1 MAEGGNKKVKR
12 GAKAAP
18 PPDVAALPLDLP
30 PAMFTPTGLLALADL
45 LPVMT
50 AFIDKEQRYRFL
62 NKALAEWL
70 ELPRSEVL
78 GRTMAEVIGET
89 AYAARRPMVEA
100 ALAGTREFFASL
112 FDHPTR
118 GPLAVQTDYVPWVD
132 PASGA

>member
-1 MAEGGNKKVKR
+1 MAEGRRKMGKSKPVP
-12 GAKAAP
+12 AP
-18 PPDVAALPLDLP
+18 PDALTLPLNLP

-70 ELPRSEVL
+70 ERPRSEVL

-100 ALAGTREFFASL
+100 ALAGEREFFASL

-118 GPLAVQTDYVPWVD
+118 GPLAVQ
-132 PASGA
+132 

>member
-1 MAEGGNKKVKR
+1 MAEGRRKMGKSKAVK
-12 GAKAAP
+12 AP
-18 PPDVAALPLDLP
+18 ADAPALPLDLP

-50 AFIDKEQRYRFL
+50 AFIDREQRYRFL

-70 ELPRSEVL
+70 ALARSEVL
-78 GRTMAEVIGET
+78 GRTMAEVIGDK
-89 AYAARRPMVEA
+89 AYAARRPMIEA

-118 GPLAVQTDYVPWVD
+118 G
-132 PASGA
+132 